1 MVAPKRVKLR
11 RHCSTCGVQFD
22 PPRTWAYCSKD
33 CENGRRG
40 RDPSESH
47 GADHWLDPIY
57 ERRLRL
63 SRQLESAMPWPTEVG
78 GRLVPSRDEI
88 LEQIAATDREES
100 AVREQLS
107 AQSARRDTVEF
118 WAPLVCREADRFETS
133 LRKSLACAIRLGK
146 RLCEAKAALEHGEF
160 GRLFS
165 DHPNPIEGALAFSSS
180 WARKLMA
187 IGGHQALANRSFT
200 NVLPSLP
207 PSIETVY
214 VLSRLP
220 APELKAAIERG
231 DVRPDMRHADAR
243 RLLPAEPDDPAEVA
257 ELQRD
262 DEIAQVLEPV
272 RAQLVA
278 FAADHPS
285 RMRAL
290 KARLRAI
297 LRTLERSVELSGTEL
312 MVPPERADMGPMNE
326 AEQPEGA
333 K

>member
-33 CENGRRG
+33 CENARRG

-63 SRQLESAMPWPTEVG
+63 SRQLENAMPWPTEVG
-78 GRLVPSRDEI
+78 GRLVPSRQELLD
-88 LEQIAATDREES
+88 QIAAMDREES
-100 AVREQLS
+100 AVREQLA
-107 AQSARRDTVEF
+107 AQSAKRDTVEF

-133 LRKSLACAIRLGK
+133 LRKSLSCAIRLGK
-146 RLCEAKAALEHGEF
+146 RLCDAKAELQHGEF
-160 GRLFS
+160 ERLFS
-165 DHPNPIEGALAFSSS
+165 DHPNPIENALTFSSS

-187 IGGHQALANRSFT
+187 IGRQQVLAKRDCSH
-200 NVLPSLP
+200 VLPAN
-207 PSIETVY
+207 INTVY

-220 APELKAAIERG
+220 ASELEAAIERG

-243 RLLPAEPDDPAEVA
+243 RLLPTEPEDQDELA

-262 DEIAQVLEPV
+262 DEIAQVLGPV

-278 FAADHPS
+278 FAADHP
-285 RMRAL
+285 RQMRELRARL
-290 KARLRAI
+290 KAMLRS
-297 LRTLERSVELSGTEL
+297 LD
-312 MVPPERADMGPMNE
+312 RAAAGE
-326 AEQPEGA
+326 AQR
-333 K
+333 